1 MFGWLFGKPT
11 RGQLL
16 RELVSAL
23 ERLAPGARAE
33 AAADQAALTVHLDD
47 GRSATMDL
55 GEAFTAWAAAPR
67 GHRSACAE
75 KLMREL
81 LGSVPPARAPTT
93 TEPLHT
99 LRPRLITTAGLQARL
114 LQVLPQ
120 LDLKGGFRGVP
131 LDQIKGRIAARPLAG
146 SLHVAVVQDLPT
158 TVAFL
163 VEQEGPAAG
172 FEPRF
177 RRALTNLAQSASQP
191 FRQLA
196 PGVFS
201 GETADQH
208 GAATMLLEDAV
219 RALPVVGAP
228 VAFAPC
234 SEQCLVTGDGNTQGL
249 ELALKRARAA
259 YESGKVRP
267 LTAEAFVLRARGWE
281 PWSPGEGHPL
291 HGALSGFLELHRAE
305 EYALQAEL
313 LSRTSLPAP
322 AERVYFTS
330 DRSREPVPGAAPSA
344 SLWEEGGELLLPEA
358 DYVGFMPRSGTPSFV
373 RWLAALEVLGS
384 RMQPVDGLV
393 PRRFYVRGFPSSS
406 ELYLMSSLSAAM
418 SSTVQN

>member
-1 MFGWLFGKPT
+1 MFGWLFGRPT
-11 RGQLL
+11 RRQLL
-16 RELVSAL
+16 RELASAL
-23 ERLAPGARAE
+23 ERLAPKARGEFSADE
-33 AAADQAALTVHLDD
+33 AVLTVHLEDD
-47 GRSATMDL
+47 RGAALDL
-55 GEAFTAWAAAPR
+55 GKALTAWAAAPR
-67 GHRSACAE
+67 GQRSAFAE
-75 KLMREL
+75 KLIREL
-81 LGSVPPARAPTT
+81 LARVPPAKPPTAA
-93 TEPLHT
+93 EPLHA

-114 LQVLPQ
+114 LQGLPQ
-120 LDLKGGFRGVP
+120 LDLKGGFHGVP
-131 LDQIKGRIAARPLAG
+131 LNRIKGRIAARPLAG

-163 VEQEGPAAG
+163 VEQEGQASG

-177 RRALTNLAQSASQP
+177 RRALSNLAQSAAQP
-191 FRQLA
+191 FHQLA
-196 PGVFS
+196 PGVFA
-201 GETADQH
+201 GETANQH
-208 GAATMLLEDAV
+208 GAATLLLEDAV

-234 SEQCLVTGDGNTQGL
+234 SEHCVVTGDGSPQGL
-249 ELALKRARAA
+249 ELALARARAS

-267 LTAEAFVLRARGWE
+267 LTAEAFVLRPRGWE

-291 HGALSGFLELHRAE
+291 RGALSGFLELHRAE

-313 LSRTSLPAP
+313 LARTSLPAP

-344 SLWEEGGELLLPEA
+344 SLWEEGGELLLAEA

-373 RWLAALEVLGS
+373 KWLAALEVLGA
-384 RMQPVDGLV
+384 RIQPVDGLV
-393 PRRFYVRGFPSSS
+393 PKRFYVRGFPSTS
-406 ELYLMSSLSAAM
+406 ELSLMSSLSAAM

>member
-1 MFGWLFGKPT
+1 VFGWLFGKPT
-11 RGQLL
+11 RRQLL

-23 ERLAPGARAE
+23 GRLAPKARAE
-33 AAADQAALTVHLDD
+33 VSEETLTVHLED
-47 GRSATMDL
+47 GRAAALDL
-55 GEAFTAWAAAPR
+55 GAAFAAWAAAPR
-67 GHRSACAE
+67 GQRSAHAE
-75 KLMREL
+75 KLIREL
-81 LGSVPPARAPTT
+81 LASAPPDKAPTT
-93 TEPLHT
+93 SEPLHT

-163 VEQEGPAAG
+163 VEQEGQAAG
-172 FEPRF
+172 FEPRY
-177 RRALTNLAQSASQP
+177 RRALSNLAQSASQP

-201 GETADQH
+201 GETPDSH
-208 GAATMLLEDAV
+208 GAATMLLEDRV

-234 SEQCLVTGDGNTQGL
+234 SEHCLVTGDGNTQGL
-249 ELALKRARAA
+249 ELALKRARAT

-267 LTAEAFVLRARGWE
+267 LTAEAFVLRTRGWE

-291 HGALSGFLELHRAE
+291 HEAMSGFLELHRAE

-344 SLWEEGGELLLPEA
+344 SLWEEGGELLLAEA
-358 DYVGFMPRSGTPSFV
+358 DYVGFMPKSGTPSFV
-373 RWLAALEVLGS
+373 KWLAATEVLGT

-393 PRRFYVRGFPSSS
+393 PKRFYVRGFPSNS